1 MKQISL
7 LFAAFLVTANA
18 SRAASPPL
26 SEESLEAQSLAQ
38 KREAAVW
45 FRKDKPNE
53 IVAGHITYS
62 GILVEA
68 LKIDDPFELIKQSAP
83 AKYGSAEENLV
94 RDPIIGKVS
103 GLKIFSIQ
111 F

>member
-1 MKQISL
+1 MKKISL
-7 LFAAFLVTANA
+7 LFAAFLVTANGA
-18 SRAASPPL
+18 RAASLPF
-26 SEESLEAQSLAQ
+26 SEESLEAQSIAHKQ
-38 KREAAVW
+38 EAAGW
-45 FRKDKPNE
+45 FKKDKPNE
-53 IVAGHITYS
+53 IVAGRITYS

-68 LKIDDPFELIKQSAP
+68 VKIDNPFELIKQSAP

-94 RDPIIGKVS
+94 RDPIIGNVS